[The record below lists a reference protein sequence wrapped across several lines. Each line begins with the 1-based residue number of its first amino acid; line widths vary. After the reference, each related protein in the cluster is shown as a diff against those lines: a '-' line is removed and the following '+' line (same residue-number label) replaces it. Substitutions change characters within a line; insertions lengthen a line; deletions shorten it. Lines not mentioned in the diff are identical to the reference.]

1 MMAKNL
7 IESAT
12 ILADASLSFNEHF
25 AKGIEPNYPN
35 IEKLLNN

>member
-12 ILADASLSFNEHF
+12 ILADATLSFNEHY
-25 AKGIEPNYPN
+25 AKELSQTMQILKNY
-35 IEKLLNN
+35 